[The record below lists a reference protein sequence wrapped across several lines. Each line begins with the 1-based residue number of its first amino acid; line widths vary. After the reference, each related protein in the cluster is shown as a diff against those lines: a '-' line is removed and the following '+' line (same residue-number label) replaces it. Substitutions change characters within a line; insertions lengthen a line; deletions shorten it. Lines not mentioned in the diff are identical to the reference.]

1 MHKLKNNHHVRPN
14 FVTNEAWRRYLS
26 TREIK
31 EFLARSKQM
40 SMQRNT
46 EVEGP
51 ETGPSKHDGSSISF
65 SDYQ

>member
-1 MHKLKNNHHVRPN
+1 MHKLKNNRVQPN
-14 FVTNEAWRRYLS
+14 FVTNEAWRRYLEYW
-26 TREIK
+26 EIK
-31 EFLARSKQM
+31 EFLARSKEM